1 MTPPPQRC
9 GNLPLNTRNKKDA
22 SMDNE
27 LKAALFAAADR
38 CLLDGE
44 APTPERMQAA
54 LGAHDTPLQ
63 AIERGLKAWWQA
75 LPVRVRLD
83 AGDTYIPDMPEVM
96 KQTFSR
102 IWHQAVQEAH
112 TELSLQLQ
120 RPDPSLDQAQRECDD
135 ALRRS
140 QGEVGELEARQR
152 EQAYKLEQAREQVQA
167 LEAEIQVLRQNLSSE
182 TMLRKKEEQLRSNAD
197 QELAHLRKA
206 HEDAKRVF
214 DQRIRDEQRHGMEAL
229 AKVEVDTRHY
239 RNVLEKLRDE
249 SGRREGELT
258 REIHE
263 LQGLL
268 ARREVKVETQATQ
281 IKSQTEEL
289 RKLQAQEA
297 QQQRDFAQLNAQLLT
312 ESNRS
317 KRLEER
323 VQQLEEELQRLNQK
337 LVVLNSESGRREHQL
352 RGQLK
357 EKEELLLQA
366 QGRAKT
372 WEKRVA
378 GLEEE
383 NRRLKNRV

>member
-1 MTPPPQRC
+1 
-9 GNLPLNTRNKKDA
+9 LPLNTRNKKDA

-281 IKSQTEEL
+281 IKSQAEEL

>member
-1 MTPPPQRC
+1 
-9 GNLPLNTRNKKDA
+9 
-22 SMDNE
+22 MDNE

-281 IKSQTEEL
+281 IKSQAEEL

>member
-9 GNLPLNTRNKKDA
+9 ANLPLNTRNKKDA

>member
-1 MTPPPQRC
+1 
-9 GNLPLNTRNKKDA
+9 LPLNTRNKKDA